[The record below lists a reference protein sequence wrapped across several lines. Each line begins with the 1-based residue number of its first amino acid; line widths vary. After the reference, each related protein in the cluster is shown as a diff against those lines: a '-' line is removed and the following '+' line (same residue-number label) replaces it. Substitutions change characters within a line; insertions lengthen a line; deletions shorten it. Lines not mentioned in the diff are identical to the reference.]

1 METIRILLPVLWSML
16 RVVAFAFLRWPE
28 RAACLT
34 VWFASFQSG
43 RRRSFFAHAVAASA
57 AGSGLV
63 DPRKTPQYLKFC
75 QFADQVAADPALA
88 KSVEGRD
95 RYDFQKPNT
104 RSKAYKAALA
114 CL

>member
-1 METIRILLPVLWSML
+1 MTRRLLSMFCALALCLSLLPGTAL
-16 RVVAFAFLRWPE
+16 
-28 RAACLT
+28 AAAPAHLALGDSITTGYAPGGAT
-34 VWFASFQSG
+34 VDS
-43 RRRSFFAHAVAASA
+43 
-57 AGSGLV
+57 
-63 DPRKTPQYLKFC
+63 P
-75 QFADQVAADPALA
+75 FADQVAADPALA